1 LALNES
7 LRYVRV
13 KQHLELERMWAG
25 LDCPSEIDWMV
36 VVCYCCDVMWVTG
49 WSRPCNSKR
58 VIREEMLTQ
67 EGGKA
72 IFDRLRGYM
81 NLKTMMKY
89 TDISEYSYIKI
100 N

>member
-1 LALNES
+1 
-7 LRYVRV
+7 
-13 KQHLELERMWAG
+13 
-25 LDCPSEIDWMV
+25 
-36 VVCYCCDVMWVTG
+36 
-49 WSRPCNSKR
+49 
-58 VIREEMLTQ
+58 MLTQ

-100 N
+100 NQQ